1 MESSQL
7 KTFWALFYKD
17 VVAFKSDYW
26 RVTFDGL
33 FWSMFVLTPALFFL
47 PAMGIPQDFGR
58 FLLVVIPFVW
68 GIFDITTHCTDLI
81 SDITGEKTIQY
92 QLTLPIKQWLI
103 FLKIGLA
110 NSYRSFVG
118 SLFILPLGAFYIYM
132 AKGLTLSAKGLGK
145 YYLLLILANIFC
157 GFFGLFITSFM
168 SKVSD
173 LRNIRMRI
181 IFPMW
186 FLAGFNNSWQLMH
199 SVAPKMA
206 YASLISPFVYIME
219 GARAALLGQ
228 GGFINYWICIIVI
241 GVATVII
248 GVIGIKRLQKRLDCL

>member
-1 MESSQL
+1 MESTQL

-17 VVAFKSDYW
+17 VITFKSDYW
-26 RVTFDGL
+26 RVTLDSL
-33 FWSMFVLTPALFFL
+33 FWSTFVLTPALFFL
-47 PAMGIPQDFGR
+47 PAMGMPQDFGR

-92 QLTLPIKQWLI
+92 QLTLPIKQWLV
-103 FLKIGLA
+103 FFKIGIA
-110 NSYRSFVG
+110 NAYRSFIG
-118 SLFILPLGAFYIYM
+118 SLFILPIGALYIYF
-132 AKGLTLSAKGLGK
+132 AKGLVFSPKGLLK
-145 YYLLLILANIFC
+145 YYFLLILTNIFC

-168 SKVSD
+168 TKVAD

-186 FLAGFNNSWQLMH
+186 FLAGFNNSWGLMH

-206 YASLISPFVYIME
+206 YFSLLSPFVYVME

-228 GGFINYWICIIVI
+228 DGFINYWVCLSVI
-241 GVATVII
+241 SVSTVFVAV
-248 GVIGIKRLQKRLDCL
+248 VGIKRLQKRLDCL